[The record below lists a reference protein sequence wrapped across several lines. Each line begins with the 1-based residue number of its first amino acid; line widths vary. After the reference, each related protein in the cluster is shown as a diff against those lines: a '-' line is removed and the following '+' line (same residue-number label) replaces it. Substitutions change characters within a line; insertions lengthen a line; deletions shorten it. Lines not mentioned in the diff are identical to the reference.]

1 MLATGTVGGI
11 SMSTDRREIAEA
23 FDRRARTYV
32 RSQWHRTA
40 AERLVALCRLRPGSH
55 VLDAGTGTGLAA
67 LAAAREVGSEGL
79 VVGVDLSPGMLSQA
93 RTALGASGLGNV
105 ELVEGDAV
113 CLSQYGPGTF
123 DVVTCVQGLLY
134 MPAADALREWHRLL
148 RRGGLVAF
156 SNMRSG
162 SPPAR
167 RLFGRCAAELGI
179 SLRDPG
185 EPLGSVSAC
194 RNALEAAG
202 YQVVDIVSETVEFSP
217 EDLALAWES
226 NVRSAGHE
234 EVRRLGAAEQRALKD
249 AYDTALANAERE
261 SPGSVR
267 RAGIL
272 YAFGRR

>member
-1 MLATGTVGGI
+1 
-11 SMSTDRREIAEA
+11 
-23 FDRRARTYV
+23 
-32 RSQWHRTA
+32 
-40 AERLVALCRLRPGSH
+40 
-55 VLDAGTGTGLAA
+55 
-67 LAAAREVGSEGL
+67 
-79 VVGVDLSPGMLSQA
+79 
-93 RTALGASGLGNV
+93 
-105 ELVEGDAV
+105 
-113 CLSQYGPGTF
+113 
-123 DVVTCVQGLLY
+123 
-134 MPAADALREWHRLL
+134 
-148 RRGGLVAF
+148 
-156 SNMRSG
+156 MRSG

-179 SLRDPG
+179 CLRDPS

-202 YQVVDIVSETVEFSP
+202 YEVVDIVSETVEFSP

-234 EVRRLGAAEQRALKD
+234 AVRGLSAAEQRALKD

-261 SPGSVR
+261 SAGSVR